1 MKDEVLTKWLFF
13 LHKKWSFPLPISSVN
28 VTKLQETAN
37 LVTFT
42 EEIDNGKLRFLRSVP
57 ALTHI
62 KPILLSCKNQSVDL
76 HWKSVDWLLYESK
89 VNLMWVH
96 SPKLFSKHSA
106 ECFESE
112 TQQYQSGFS
121 YQHPDFGCSLN
132 SVVRYKHCTK
142 NEVFH

>member
-1 MKDEVLTKWLFF
+1 MKDEVLTKWTFF

-42 EEIDNGKLRFLRSVP
+42 EEIDNGTPRFLRSVP
-57 ALTHI
+57 ASTHI
-62 KPILLSCKNQSVDL
+62 KPILLSCKNQSIDL

-89 VNLMWVH
+89 VNLMWMH

-121 YQHPDFGCSLN
+121 HQHPDFSCSLN